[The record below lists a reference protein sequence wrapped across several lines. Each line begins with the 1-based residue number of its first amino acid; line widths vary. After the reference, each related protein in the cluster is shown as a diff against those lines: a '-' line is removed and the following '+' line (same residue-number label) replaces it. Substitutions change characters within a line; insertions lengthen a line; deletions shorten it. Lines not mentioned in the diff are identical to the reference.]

1 MARHDEERATV
12 RQERSEATRN
22 QILEAALQC
31 FARHGYDKTSTEV
44 IAKEAGVSQGIIFHY
59 FKTKEGLFT
68 AIVKKG
74 IEGFDRCV
82 ERAERSGLPPRE
94 KIVLLM
100 RAMGEM
106 ARADPA
112 RTSLII
118 RQLFQMTLDPEKVE
132 FLGIA
137 RVIGTIREAF
147 EEGKKS
153 GAFREDLDSET
164 AALSVLGIY
173 LANYVWSTFAD
184 LDGFVPALERA
195 CGLFFEGIAR
205 R

>member
-1 MARHDEERATV
+1 MSGDGERTSKQ
-12 RQERSEATRN
+12 QERSEATRN
-22 QILEAALQC
+22 QILEAGLKC
-31 FARHGYDKTSTEV
+31 FAQHGYDKASTEA

-74 IEGFDRCV
+74 IEGFDACV
-82 ERAERSGLPPRE
+82 ERAESSALPPRE

-106 ARADPA
+106 TAADPA
-112 RTSLII
+112 RTGLII
-118 RQLFQMTLDPEKVE
+118 RQLFQMTLDVEKVE

-137 RVIGTIREAF
+137 RVIATIRGSF
-147 EEGKKS
+147 DEGKRS
-153 GAFREDLDSET
+153 GAFRDDLDSQS
-164 AALSVLGIY
+164 AALSLLGIY
-173 LANYVWSTFAD
+173 VAHYFWSALAGGED
-184 LDGFVPALERA
+184 FVPALERA
-195 CGLFFEGIAR
+195 CAMFFDGIAR

>member
-1 MARHDEERATV
+1 MAEEDRKSV
-12 RQERSEATRN
+12 REERSETTRN
-22 QILEAALQC
+22 QILEAGLKC
-31 FARHGYDKTSTEV
+31 FAEHGFDKSSTQA

-59 FKTKEGLFT
+59 FKTKEGLFS

-74 IEGFDRCV
+74 IEGFDACV
-82 ERAERSGLPPRE
+82 ERTENSGLPPRE
-94 KIVLLM
+94 KILLLM

-106 ARADPA
+106 SLADPA
-112 RTSLII
+112 RTGIII
-118 RQLFQMTLDPEKVE
+118 RQLFQMTLDAEKVE

-137 RVIGTIREAF
+137 RVIATIRDAF

-153 GAFREDLDSET
+153 AAFREDLDTES

-173 LANYVWSTFAD
+173 VAQLFWSTMVKRD
-184 LDGFVPALERA
+184 DFVSALERA
-195 CGLFFEGIAR
+195 CDLFFDGITR